1 MPIFTQLRPSLSTFV
16 REVCQRRQD
25 IDSFIDVL
33 KLLSS
38 LVNLYGVGAISMVTE
53 VAFADMDLNVG
64 SLVSLLTRMIL

>member
-1 MPIFTQLRPSLSTFV
+1 
-16 REVCQRRQD
+16 VCQRRQD

-38 LVNLYGVGAISMVTE
+38 LVNLYGVGAIGMVTE
-53 VAFADMDLNVG
+53 VAFADMDLNVA